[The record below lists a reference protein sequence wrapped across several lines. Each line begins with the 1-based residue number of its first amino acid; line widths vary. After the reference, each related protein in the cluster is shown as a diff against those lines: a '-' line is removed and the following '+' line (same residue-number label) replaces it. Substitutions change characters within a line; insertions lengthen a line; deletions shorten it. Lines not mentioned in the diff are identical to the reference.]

1 MAFGD
6 NDHREER
13 NKERGL
19 DWIELVYCLEKLRK
33 NASEK
38 IDVAGWNI
46 DDVFWWS
53 SWVTSSWRWKMVNY
67 GNLFVWNKYK
77 WGLEAGKISKRNYG
91 MECQTFGLNS
101 LK

>member
-1 MAFGD
+1 
-6 NDHREER
+6 
-13 NKERGL
+13 
-19 DWIELVYCLEKLRK
+19 
-33 NASEK
+33 
-38 IDVAGWNI
+38 
-46 DDVFWWS
+46 
-53 SWVTSSWRWKMVNY
+53 MVNY